1 MALDAIILSVDAE
14 AFTLSGFG
22 WRGALGAAVLAYAL
36 LLSPLVVQANERP
49 SDMVMVLNSRDD
61 SMSLINPRDYQEVKR
76 VPIGKGPHHLLP
88 TPDGKYLVVANASAN
103 DLVLVNPVTGDI
115 EKRIPRIADPYHL
128 GFSPDGHWFVVNGNR
143 LNRVDIYR
151 YHNLDFKLAA
161 RLKLPSTPSHM
172 AFAKTNTV
180 YVTLQG
186 TNELVAIDLPT
197 QKVVW
202 KAATGPAPAGVWIT
216 PNGKK
221 LVVAITGADYVQ
233 VFNATDGKKLNQFK
247 TGKGAHNFLPLGNG
261 RGLLLSNRV
270 EGSISLIDENT
281 FKVTSFLK
289 VKGGPDDMELSA
301 DGKELWITLRW
312 RNRVAVVD
320 MATRKIKKY
329 IKVGRSPHG
338 IYRHFHMPRV

>member
-1 MALDAIILSVDAE
+1 MSGITWRDAP
-14 AFTLSGFG
+14 
-22 WRGALGAAVLAYAL
+22 WAAVLAFSL
-36 LLSPLVVQANERP
+36 FLTSLSASANERP
-49 SDMVMVLNSRDD
+49 SGVASPDVVMVLNSRDD

-128 GFSPDGHWFVVNGNR
+128 GFSHDGRWFVVNGNR
-143 LNRVDIYR
+143 LNRVDIYH
-151 YHNLDFKLAA
+151 YNNLDFKIAA
-161 RLKLPSTPSHM
+161 RLDLPSTPSHM
-172 AFAKTNTV
+172 AFAKNDTV
-180 YVTLQG
+180 FVSLQG

-197 QKVVW
+197 QKVKW
-202 KAATGPAPAGVWIT
+202 KVATGPAPAGVWLT

-233 VFNATDGKKLNQFK
+233 VFDATDGKKLEQIQ
-247 TGKGAHNFLPLGNG
+247 TGKGAHNFLPMGNG

-281 FKVTSFLK
+281 LKVTPFLK

-320 MATRKIKKY
+320 MATRKIKKF

-338 IYRHFHMPRV
+338 IYRNDHTPRV

>member
-1 MALDAIILSVDAE
+1 LSSLNWRDALV
-14 AFTLSGFG
+14 
-22 WRGALGAAVLAYAL
+22 AAVLAPLYFL
-36 LLSPLVVQANERP
+36 PSLSVQANERP
-49 SDMVMVLNSRDD
+49 PEMVMVLNSRDD
-61 SMSLINPRDYQEVKR
+61 SMSLIDPRDYQEVKR
-76 VPIGKGPHHLLP
+76 VPIGKAPHHLLP

-128 GFSPDGHWFVVNGNR
+128 GFSHDGRWFVVNGNR

-151 YHNLDFKLAA
+151 YNNLDFKIAA

-172 AFAKTNTV
+172 AFAKNDVV

-186 TNELVAIDLPT
+186 TNELVAIDLST
-197 QKVVW
+197 QKVAW
-202 KAATGPAPAGVWIT
+202 KVETGPAPAGVWLT

-233 VFNATDGKKLNQFK
+233 VFEATTGKKLEQFK

-281 FKVTSFLK
+281 LKATPFLK

-301 DGKELWITLRW
+301 DGKELWVTLRW

-338 IYRHFHMPRV
+338 IYRHDHSPRV

>member
-1 MALDAIILSVDAE
+1 MSGITLRDAP
-14 AFTLSGFG
+14 
-22 WRGALGAAVLAYAL
+22 WAAVLAFSL
-36 LLSPLVVQANERP
+36 FLTSLPVSANEHP
-49 SDMVMVLNSRDD
+49 SGVAPPDVVMVLNSRDD

-128 GFSPDGHWFVVNGNR
+128 GFSHDGRWFVVNGNR
-143 LNRVDIYR
+143 LNRVDIYH
-151 YHNLDFKLAA
+151 YNNLDFKIAA
-161 RLKLPSTPSHM
+161 RLDLPSTPSHM
-172 AFAKTNTV
+172 AFAKNDTV
-180 YVTLQG
+180 FVSLQG

-197 QKVVW
+197 QKVKW
-202 KAATGPAPAGVWIT
+202 KAATGPAPAGVWLT

-233 VFNATDGKKLNQFK
+233 VFDPTDGKKLEQIQ
-247 TGKGAHNFLPLGNG
+247 TGKGAHNFLPIGNG

-270 EGSISLIDENT
+270 EGSISFIDENT
-281 FKVTSFLK
+281 LKVTPFLK

-320 MATRKIKKY
+320 MATRKIKKF

-338 IYRHFHMPRV
+338 IYRNDHMPRV